1 MDGGMVKTSVRI
13 LVVEDFEP
21 WRDFF
26 RAELGRDLEMEIV
39 GELSDGTQIV
49 QEVERLRPD
58 LILMDI
64 GLASINGIEAAK
76 LVHECCPNTKI
87 LFVSENRSADIA
99 HKAMESGGNGYLVKI
114 DVRKELLSGIRAV
127 LAGRRFI
134 STSMAGHFLVETTL
148 SAQAM
153 QLSWI
158 MALIS

>member
-1 MDGGMVKTSVRI
+1 MKTSVRI

-26 RAELGRDLEMEIV
+26 RAELQRDLEVEIG
-39 GELSDGTQIV
+39 GELSDATHIV

-58 LILMDI
+58 LVLMDI

-76 LVHECCPNTKI
+76 LLHQCSPHTKI

-99 HKAMESGGNGYLVKI
+99 RKAMESGGNGYLVKI

-134 STSMAGHFLVETTL
+134 SASMAGHFLVETTL
-148 SAQAM
+148 STQAT

-158 MALIS
+158 MTLIS

>member
-1 MDGGMVKTSVRI
+1 MKRSVRI
-13 LVVEDFEP
+13 LVVEDFLP
-21 WRDFF
+21 WREFF
-26 RAELGRDLEMEIV
+26 RAELQRDLEMEIV
-39 GELSDGTQIV
+39 GELSDGTHIV

-76 LVHECCPNTKI
+76 LVRECSPNTKI

-99 HKAMESGGNGYLVKI
+99 RQALDSGGNGYVVKI
-114 DVRKELLSGIRAV
+114 DVRKDLISGIRAV
-127 LAGRRFI
+127 LAGRRFV
-134 STSMAGHFLVETTL
+134 STSMAGHFLIEATL

-158 MALIS
+158 MALISGVH